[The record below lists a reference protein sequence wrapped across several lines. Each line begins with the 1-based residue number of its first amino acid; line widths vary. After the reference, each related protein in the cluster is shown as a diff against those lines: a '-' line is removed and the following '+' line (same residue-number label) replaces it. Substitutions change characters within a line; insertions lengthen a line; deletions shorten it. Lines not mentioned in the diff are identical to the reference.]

1 MFWVSRERKIKNK
14 TNKQTKTTTITTK
27 KTKQKN
33 DLCHFP
39 MGGPPVYNR
48 IEINHSSLVDF

>member
-14 TNKQTKTTTITTK
+14 TNKQTNNNNNK

-39 MGGPPVYNR
+39 MGGLPVYDR